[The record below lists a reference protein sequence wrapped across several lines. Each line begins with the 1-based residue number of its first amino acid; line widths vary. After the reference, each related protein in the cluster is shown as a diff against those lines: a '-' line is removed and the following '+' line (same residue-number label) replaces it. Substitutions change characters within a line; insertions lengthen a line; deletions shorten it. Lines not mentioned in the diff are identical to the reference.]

1 MTNFITRM
9 QEVRSQIAALESA
22 ESELVASIIKEAGH
36 NKTGQGTYDMD
47 GYKVTIK
54 TGENVTLDKSLL
66 NTIWKETMPINRT
79 YSYTLRQRDF
89 DALMANGTAAQR
101 SLLSK
106 IVCTKPAKPSIK
118 IEEK

>member
-1 MTNFITRM
+1 MYIKRL

-22 ESELVASIIKEAGH
+22 ESELVAAIIHESGH

-54 TGENVTLDKSLL
+54 TGENVTLDKALL

-79 YSYTLRQRDF
+79 YSYTLRQKDF

-106 IVCTKPAKPSIK
+106 IVTSRPSKPVIK
-118 IEEK
+118 VEEK